1 MPRTKAPAEP
11 TVYVARSSGVVNIDG
26 QIHRY
31 VQGQTRVR
39 AGHPLLKARPDK
51 FVPLQLDYEVE
62 QATAAPGEKRGT

>member
-1 MPRTKAPAEP
+1 MPRAKKPDP
-11 TVYVARSSGVVNIDG
+11 VIFVARSSGVVMIDG

-51 FVPLQLDYEVE
+51 FVPLKLDYDIE
-62 QATAAPGEKRGT
+62 QATAAPGERRGA